1 MADGAGGCGHCQDLK
16 RMESPK
22 KRYADLILPIAI
34 SATYTYIVPNEAK
47 VGCRVEVTLGRSKHY
62 IGIIYR
68 IHSVAPAKGTPRSVN
83 ELIDT
88 EPIVTERQLKLWEW
102 LSQYYM
108 TSLGDVM
115 QAALPI
121 DIRLNRYKAPE
132 IPAVELSL
140 RITDMESLNAE
151 IETLNKA
158 KLQQQALLEYLDLA
172 QVNDANSWK
181 PTPIAICQITKSRAL
196 SALVERGILCRTT
209 LAKDQT
215 KKKSNLKE
223 KYNTDEYQE
232 IIKVFSNFNV
242 QLYWQHSDAGRA
254 EIIADLARNE
264 ILHGRQVLIL
274 TPDSYAA
281 IDLFEQLKSEFSDR
295 AVCFHSETSAHKRA
309 QIYYTQYDVVV
320 GTRQAI
326 FLPFSN
332 LGLVIIDH
340 EEDFGYKNSESTPRY
355 NARDAAL
362 VLAQMFGAKTLLI
375 SQSPSMESYLNVKSQ
390 RWALTEGHSA
400 EVAPIFSVV
409 PRGRELLST
418 YLRRRITEEVADGKS
433 VVLLQNRRG
442 FSSYV
447 ECVDCQKIQMCPR
460 CNVSLTYHKSDNSM
474 LCHYCGFRASF
485 VSCCTHCGSTNLMFQ
500 GHGTQRL
507 ERTIQQLFPEI
518 EVVRLDSDSMG
529 SVREQ
534 RSMVT
539 AMENIDRPRIVI
551 GTQILLRIPRYK
563 NIGLIGVLN
572 IDNLLTAPDFRVTER
587 AFSLLRRLT
596 NRCPNGEIIIQTANQ
611 QNAMIGQLEN
621 HGYEE
626 YYHAELEQRNMFNYP
641 PYSRLMLFR
650 FRHPD
655 LARLHQAASGFEKL
669 MTPVFGLRLTPPFEP
684 QIDRTHNEFILDFL
698 LKIERSKSVARA
710 KEIAATAVASIR
722 QQFTTVKITIDCD
735 PQ

>member
-1 MADGAGGCGHCQDLK
+1 
-16 RMESPK
+16 MEPPK

-34 SATYTYIVPNEAK
+34 SATYTYIVPDEAK

-68 IHSVAPAKGTPRSVN
+68 IHYVTPAKGIPRSIN
-83 ELIDT
+83 ELVDI

-121 DIRLNRYKAPE
+121 DIRLNRYKSPE
-132 IPAVELSL
+132 IPAVELSS
-140 RITDMESLNAE
+140 RITDIESLNAE

-172 QVNDANSWK
+172 QVNETTPWK
-181 PTPIAICQITKSRAL
+181 HTPIAVRQITKSRAL

-209 LAKDQT
+209 LAKDQI
-215 KKKSNLKE
+215 KILSNLKE
-223 KYNTDEYQE
+223 QNNTAECHE
-232 IIKVFSNFNV
+232 IISAFLNFNV
-242 QLYWQHSDAGRA
+242 QLHWQHSNASRAG
-254 EIIADLARNE
+254 IIADLARNE
-264 ILHGRQVLIL
+264 ILQGHQILII

-281 IDLFEQLKSEFSDR
+281 IDLFEQLKSEFYDR
-295 AVCFHSETSAHKRA
+295 VVCFHSETSAHKRA
-309 QIYYTQYDVVV
+309 QIYYTQYDIVV

-362 VLAQMFGAKTLLI
+362 VLAQMFDAKTLLI
-375 SQSPSMESYLNVKSQ
+375 SQSPSMESYLNTQSQ
-390 RWALTEGHSA
+390 RWALTESHSG

-409 PRGRELLST
+409 PRGRELLSI

-433 VVLLQNRRG
+433 VILLQNRRG
-442 FSSYV
+442 FSSYI
-447 ECVDCQKIQMCPR
+447 ECVDCQQIQMCPR

-507 ERTIQQLFPEI
+507 ERTVQQIFPDIEI
-518 EVVRLDSDSMG
+518 VRLDSDSIG
-529 SVREQ
+529 SIVEQ
-534 RSMVT
+534 RAMAT
-539 AMENIDRPRIVI
+539 ALENTDRPRIVI
-551 GTQILLRIPRYK
+551 GTQILLRIPRYG

-596 NRCPNGEIIIQTANQ
+596 NRCTNGEVVVQTANQ
-611 QNAMIGQLEN
+611 QNTMISQLEK

-626 YYHAELEQRNMFNYP
+626 YYHAELEQRKMFNYP
-641 PYSRLMLFR
+641 PYSRLILFR
-650 FRHPD
+650 FRHQD
-655 LARLHQAASGFEKL
+655 LSRLHQAASGFEKL

-710 KEIAATAVASIR
+710 KEIAATAVAAIR